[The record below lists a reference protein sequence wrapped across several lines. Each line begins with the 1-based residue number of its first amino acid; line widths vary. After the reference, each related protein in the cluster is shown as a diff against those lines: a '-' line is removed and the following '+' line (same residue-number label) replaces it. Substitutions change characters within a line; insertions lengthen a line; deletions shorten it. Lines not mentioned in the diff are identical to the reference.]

1 MSAAP
6 ELDVAAVIDSM
17 TWGGAETLL
26 ADMAVTLGAVG
37 VRLSVIYL
45 TDVHGTAAVAALRER
60 GVEPLLVEMTRLHD
74 PRGILRLRA
83 ELARRRPH
91 LVHTHLGYADLLGGV
106 AARSL
111 GVPSVST
118 LHLGAW
124 PRRGKE
130 GVKERAFAVARRR
143 CARRVV
149 AVSDAARAAYLAT
162 GWDDP
167 ARVVTIHN
175 GIAREPRPGE
185 GAAIR
190 AELGLDPDDIV
201 VGMVAVLRRGKGHD
215 HAARAIAQL
224 RAAHP
229 RLRLLVVGDG
239 PDRAAVEAIMA
250 PLGDAAVLT
259 GFRPDVMAVLD
270 AVDVLVHPTE
280 ADAFPT
286 ALLEAMAASVPVV
299 ASAAGGIPE
308 IVDDGATGV
317 LIPTPP
323 ESGALATAL
332 AALLSDPQRRA
343 GLGAAARRRFES
355 EFAADGWGAR
365 LRGLYDAALAG

>member
-1 MSAAP
+1 
-6 ELDVAAVIDSM
+6 
-17 TWGGAETLL
+17 
-26 ADMAVTLGAVG
+26 
-37 VRLSVIYL
+37 
-45 TDVHGTAAVAALRER
+45 
-60 GVEPLLVEMTRLHD
+60 
-74 PRGILRLRA
+74 
-83 ELARRRPH
+83 
-91 LVHTHLGYADLLGGV
+91 
-106 AARSL
+106 
-111 GVPSVST
+111 
-118 LHLGAW
+118 
-124 PRRGKE
+124 
-130 GVKERAFAVARRR
+130 
-143 CARRVV
+143 
-149 AVSDAARAAYLAT
+149 
-162 GWDDP
+162 
-167 ARVVTIHN
+167 
-175 GIAREPRPGE
+175 
-185 GAAIR
+185 
-190 AELGLDPDDIV
+190 
-201 VGMVAVLRRGKGHD
+201 MVAVLRRGKGHE

-224 RAAHP
+224 RSAHP

-270 AVDVLVHPTE
+270 AVDLLVHPTE

-317 LIPTPP
+317 LIPAPP
-323 ESGALATAL
+323 ESRALATAL

-343 GLGAAARRRFES
+343 ELGAAARRRFES